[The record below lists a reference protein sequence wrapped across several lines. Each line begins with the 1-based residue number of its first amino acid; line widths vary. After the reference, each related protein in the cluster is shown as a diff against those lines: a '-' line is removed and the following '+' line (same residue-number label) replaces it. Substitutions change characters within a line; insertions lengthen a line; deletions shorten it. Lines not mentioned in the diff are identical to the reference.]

1 MDIEKID
8 NLKEIAK
15 EMYEKKERIINAY
28 NNLIETTLDQSNEY
42 LINKR
47 FNVEE
52 EKIYLKKLFDSFSDN
67 IDNATLQLNEKII
80 PGYIDYVNKME
91 TLLKRKMSE
100 LNNYL
105 DRIKGE

>member
-1 MDIEKID
+1 MNIEKID

-28 NNLIETTLDQSNEY
+28 NNLIKTTLDQSNEY
-42 LINKR
+42 LTNKR